1 MRTAILEEIFE
12 AARAGDR
19 ARFDR
24 LFDVWFQA
32 VYRATLRRV
41 DGSRLRAELL
51 TRQILIDCV
60 NDALTPREAELR
72 ADESTKDRVEDVQ
85 TR

>member
-1 MRTAILEEIFE
+1 MSTAILDEIFD

-19 ARFDR
+19 ARFDS
-24 LFDVWFQA
+24 LFEVWFQA
-32 VYRATLRRV
+32 VYRSTLRRV
-41 DGSRLRAELL
+41 DGSRIRAELL
-51 TRQILIDCV
+51 TRQVLIDCV
-60 NDALTPREAELR
+60 NDALTPRDAEPR

>member
-1 MRTAILEEIFE
+1 MRAAILEEIFD

-32 VYRATLRRV
+32 VYRSTLRRV

-60 NDALTPREAELR
+60 NDALTPEDAEPR
-72 ADESTKDRVEDVQ
+72 SDESTKDRVEDVQ

>member
-1 MRTAILEEIFE
+1 MRTAILEEIFA

-19 ARFDR
+19 ARFDH

-32 VYRATLRRV
+32 VYRSTLRRV
-41 DGSRLRAELL
+41 DGSRLRAELM

-60 NDALTPREAELR
+60 NDALTPRDAELR
-72 ADESTKDRVEDVQ
+72 ADESTKDRVEDAR

>member
-1 MRTAILEEIFE
+1 MKTAILEEIFE

-24 LFDVWFQA
+24 IFDVWFQA
-32 VYRATLRRV
+32 VYKSTLRRV

-60 NDALTPREAELR
+60 NDALTPRDVELR

>member
-1 MRTAILEEIFE
+1 MRTAILEEIFD

-32 VYRATLRRV
+32 VYRWTLRRV
-41 DGSRLRAELL
+41 EGSRLRAELL
-51 TRQILIDCV
+51 TQQILIDCV
-60 NDALTPREAELR
+60 NDALTPPDDALR